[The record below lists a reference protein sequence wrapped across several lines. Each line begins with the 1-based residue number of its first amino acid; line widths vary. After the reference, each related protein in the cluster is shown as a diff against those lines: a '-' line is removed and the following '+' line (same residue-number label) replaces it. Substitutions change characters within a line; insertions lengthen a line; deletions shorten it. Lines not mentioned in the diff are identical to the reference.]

1 MRVMRVARA
10 FRLVRLLKMAR
21 FDAPRIAMTT
31 CTFLAYERTSH
42 LKHAESF

>member
-1 MRVMRVARA
+1 MRIMRVARA

-21 FDAPRIAMTT
+21 FDVPRIAMTGT
-31 CTFLAYERTSH
+31 TLAYECTSH